1 MENENDNRDIPPEI
15 SIVIP
20 LFNEEE
26 SLNEL
31 VQWIKEAMAEFERSY
46 EIICVDDGSTDS
58 SYSILETLHNENEN
72 IRVISFQKNFG
83 KSAALNVGFS
93 HIRGRFVITM
103 DADLQ
108 DDPREIPG
116 LIARLEEGYDLVS
129 GWKKKR
135 KDPLTKRLSSQIFN
149 KVTSLVSG
157 IPIHDFN
164 CGLKAYRREVTD
176 WLDVYGELHRYL
188 PFLAGHAGFR
198 VTELPVRHHPRK
210 FGHSKY
216 GLWRFFSGFFD
227 LLTVLILSKFTT
239 RPLHFFGSTGI
250 LLVFL
255 GMIINIY
262 MLVLRIRYG
271 NIQGQ
276 QPLFMGG
283 ILLTITGVQFF
294 FTGLLAEIITSFRKD
309 RQDRYVVRKYLD

>member
-135 KDPLTKRLSSQIFN
+135 KDPLTKRLSSQI
-149 KVTSLVSG
+149 SL
-157 IPIHDFN
+157 
-164 CGLKAYRREVTD
+164 R
-176 WLDVYGELHRYL
+176 
-188 PFLAGHAGFR
+188 FL
-198 VTELPVRHHPRK
+198 
-210 FGHSKY
+210 S
-216 GLWRFFSGFFD
+216 
-227 LLTVLILSKFTT
+227 
-239 RPLHFFGSTGI
+239 
-250 LLVFL
+250 
-255 GMIINIY
+255 
-262 MLVLRIRYG
+262 
-271 NIQGQ
+271 
-276 QPLFMGG
+276 
-283 ILLTITGVQFF
+283 
-294 FTGLLAEIITSFRKD
+294 
-309 RQDRYVVRKYLD
+309 